1 MSTVL
6 APTIRRRSSSSTIC
20 PGIAC
25 PRPAHIR
32 ANPHRRRPGT
42 PARPAAPTPAQPLP
56 FRFDRSLGMIVNL
69 MRVTPATQIYCLT
82 LGGFNMHRAQAAQ
95 HVKRFIPC
103 QNSAQQNLESHG
115 LPDRVMTMA
124 WSEFGHQPVENVVRG
139 TDHGT
144 TGPVLLLGSR
154 VKGGIMGGAMTATPE
169 SSAATDFWRIY
180 ATLLGTGSSVLPM
193 PCLTAL
199 GTNCRWSE
207 TVRLT
212 CRCRGPGSRVW

>member
-1 MSTVL
+1 
-6 APTIRRRSSSSTIC
+6 
-20 PGIAC
+20 
-25 PRPAHIR
+25 
-32 ANPHRRRPGT
+32 
-42 PARPAAPTPAQPLP
+42 
-56 FRFDRSLGMIVNL
+56 MIVNL

-180 ATLLGTGSSVLPM
+180 ATLLGTGIAGPADAVLDRTWDKLPLVRNGAAYLPM
-193 PCLTAL
+193 PWARKPSLVSSAKFRMLRPSKTKA
-199 GTNCRWSE
+199 GFAIAA
-207 TVRLT
+207 
-212 CRCRGPGSRVW
+212 